1 MKVKINS
8 ITTYYDVIDDDGGI
22 FTVASFSNI
31 DKTVWKAMA
40 RDENDRQIFVDPE
53 KEKKLIDTV
62 KTSEIPYDEGTRQLK
77 MFQYVEVKK
86 WKVTIQS

>member
-8 ITTYYDVIDDDGGI
+8 ITTYFDVIDDDGGI

-62 KTSEIPYDEGTRQLK
+62 KTSEIPYDEGTGQLK

-86 WKVTIQS
+86 